1 VSDSSAT
8 LGVFLDVTSTEA
20 LMKRVLTTAMAAA
33 LLLFTVASASAAREK
48 PDATSTT
55 ISPNVRETIPD
66 RAAERR
72 ASGRGGVESV
82 PAILAAFIASSES
95 RWVTAQLIP
104 KTAFQRKDAKKRQ
117 RYAKENLEKPVLP
130 KW

>member
-72 ASGRGGVESV
+72 ASEPHDRDDKSFIKWIPIVV
-82 PAILAAFIASSES
+82 PLFAVLIAIMVYLIDAA
-95 RWVTAQLIP
+95 
-104 KTAFQRKDAKKRQ
+104 
-117 RYAKENLEKPVLP
+117 VL
-130 KW
+130 